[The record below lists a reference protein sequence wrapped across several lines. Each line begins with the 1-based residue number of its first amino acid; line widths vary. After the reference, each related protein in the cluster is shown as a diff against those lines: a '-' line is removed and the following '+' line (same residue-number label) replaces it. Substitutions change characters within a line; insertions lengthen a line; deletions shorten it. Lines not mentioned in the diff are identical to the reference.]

1 MQDLI
6 NIADVP
12 VVERVHARAGRFKS
26 QNLVQGQD
34 GTPDNFFMQLSH
46 TFADFE
52 SPRHRH
58 NFDQVRIQLRGDAD
72 FARDGVMRPGTL
84 AYFPEGVFY
93 GPQSIAGE
101 SSTIVLQFGGASGS
115 GYVGEERYQQ
125 AVAELK
131 EHGHFDKGIY
141 HSNRDEDGR
150 RKNQD
155 AYEAV
160 WEHIHARRLEYPKSD
175 YLQPVLLDPADFA
188 WTDEPANPGVQRKA
202 LGRFSAR
209 GLRIDALRIEPGASV
224 PLAAHAIVFV
234 LSGSGHADDGD
245 WTVHATLRTGEA
257 TEAITA
263 TETAELIEICIP
275 PLSGSRDRSA
285 QDNAR

>member
-1 MQDLI
+1 MQNLI
-6 NIADVP
+6 NLADVP

-26 QNLVQGQD
+26 QNLIQGED

-58 NFDQVRIQLRGDAD
+58 NFDQVRIQLKGDAD

-131 EHGHFDKGIY
+131 EHGSFDKGIY
-141 HSNRDEDGR
+141 HSHRDEEGR

-160 WEHIHARRLEYPKSD
+160 WEHIHGRRLEYPKSD
-175 YLQPVLLDPADFA
+175 YTQPVFLDPATFSFQPEA
-188 WTDEPANPGVQRKA
+188 GQPGVQRKA

-209 GLRIDALRIEPGASV
+209 GTRIDVLRLERGASV
-224 PLAAHAIVFV
+224 SLAPHAIVFV
-234 LSGSGHADDGD
+234 LSGQGDARAGAKDGH
-245 WTVHATLRTGEA
+245 WTAHSTLRTGDAPELVS
-257 TEAITA
+257 A
-263 TETAELIEICIP
+263 TETAELLEIHIP
-275 PLSGSRDRSA
+275 PLSATQGKPA
-285 QDNAR
+285 